1 MTWSY
6 SGDPASSQKDEVRF
20 LMGDTDSTDQLILD
34 AEINYALG
42 AQPDP
47 TLAAALVLRS
57 LAAKYARFANE
68 KIGDVSE
75 NASDL
80 SKAFAAR
87 AKELD
92 PAGQTLG
99 SSLLVLPSFGGQY
112 ISEKQTLEEDTDAVQ
127 PSFSRGQHD
136 YPGGPDAIG
145 TTVDSSEDF

>member
-20 LMGDTDSTDQLILD
+20 LMGDTDTNDQLVLD
-34 AEINYALG
+34 AEINYSLG
-42 AQPDP
+42 TQPDP

-57 LAAKYARFANE
+57 LAAKYARYANE

-92 PAGQTLG
+92 PGGQTLG
-99 SSLLVLPSFGGQY
+99 ASLLVLPSFGGQY
-112 ISEKQTLEEDTDAVQ
+112 ISEKQALAEDTDAIQ
-127 PSFSRGQHD
+127 PSFNKGQYD

-145 TTVDSSEDF
+145 TTVSSGDE